1 MQKDIIIAYMTSKY
15 STLGDLKNFIVNYK
29 GYKSGKKYKLIVC
42 FKNLK
47 NEENIENK
55 SRKGLL
61 VFLSNKK
68 DPELLVKSIFMLNT
82 LLIIKIIIKS
92 HIHAQHQLY

>member
-29 GYKSGKKYKLIVC
+29 RYESGKKHKLIVC

-47 NEENIENK
+47 NEEIKMRKSFLKKVNYKQFIDKETINDFEWGTLKRLCEKYKNK
-55 SRKGLL
+55 
-61 VFLSNKK
+61 
-68 DPELLVKSIFMLNT
+68 DIFC
-82 LLIIKIIIKS
+82 
-92 HIHAQHQLY
+92 

>member
-15 STLGDLKNFIVNYK
+15 SNLVDLKNFIVNYK

-47 NEENIENK
+47 NEEIKMRK
-55 SRKGLL
+55 SLL
-61 VFLSNKK
+61 KR
-68 DPELLVKSIFMLNT
+68 LV
-82 LLIIKIIIKS
+82 IIK
-92 HIHAQHQLY
+92 